1 MSALLSIKDVA
12 VHYGGVKAVDGVTIT
27 VEQGIVYGLVGPNG
41 SGKSTLLGAI
51 SRLTRI
57 TSGELSFDGHDYTHW
72 TPQRIA
78 RQGLGRTFQT
88 VRLVPTLTVEA
99 NIRLGADTRV
109 FGTGIFKP
117 WLRPLWYRPRDKEV
131 TDIAREA
138 IARLEL
144 ESFRDRLP
152 DELSYGTQRRVE
164 IARALATNPS
174 LLLLD
179 EPTAGMTDEERDS
192 ISEVIRRLR
201 REGLTQILVD
211 HDVDMITGLADTMGV
226 MDQGH
231 LIIEGLPRDV
241 VRDQA
246 VQSAYLGRRQR
257 ADS

>member
-1 MSALLSIKDVA
+1 MTALLSIKDVA
-12 VHYGGVKAVDGVTIT
+12 VHYGGVKAVDGVTIN
-27 VEQGIVYGLVGPNG
+27 VESGIVYGLVGPNG

-57 TSGELSFDGHDYTHW
+57 TSGVLSFDGHDYTTW
-72 TPQRIA
+72 SPQRIA

-88 VRLVPTLTVEA
+88 VRLVPTLSVEA
-99 NIRLGADTRV
+99 NIRLGADTRI
-109 FGTGIFKP
+109 FGTGVFQP
-117 WLRPLWYRPRDKEV
+117 WTRPLWYRKREKEV
-131 TDIAREA
+131 DAIVEEA
-138 IARLEL
+138 IERLEL
-144 ESFRDRLP
+144 ESHRDRLP

-179 EPTAGMTDEERDS
+179 EPTAGMTNEERDS
-192 ISEVIRRLR
+192 ISDVVRRLR
-201 REGLTQILVD
+201 GEGLTQILVD
-211 HDVDMITGLADTMGV
+211 HDVDMITGLADIMGV

-241 VRDQA
+241 VRDEA
-246 VQSAYLGRRQR
+246 VQNAYLGRRQR

>member
-1 MSALLSIKDVA
+1 MSPLLSVTDVA
-12 VHYGGVKAVDGVTIT
+12 VHYGGVKAVDGVSIN
-27 VEQGIVYGLVGPNG
+27 VEPGIVYGLVGPNG

-57 TSGELSFDGHDYTHW
+57 TSGQLSFDGHDYTHW
-72 TPQRIA
+72 SPSRIA

-99 NIRLGADTRV
+99 NIRLGADSRV
-109 FGTGIFKP
+109 FGTGVFKP
-117 WLRPLWYRPRDKEV
+117 WLRPLWYRPREKEV
-131 TDIAREA
+131 NDIARDA

-144 ESFRDRLP
+144 ERFRDRLP

-192 ISEVIRRLR
+192 ISDVIRRLR

-241 VRDQA
+241 VRDPA